1 MKSLRKPFAG
11 VSLSILGLV
20 AAVFA
25 LGGVVAMR
33 AANPQK
39 KVGLP
44 TDWSHKHLVFSA
56 AQDQAHLAKMERE
69 PRFVQQGLRRGQA
82 NGKGF
87 WHNPVHNESRHQMT
101 RDWSM
106 LLGSGA
112 TAGAANFPAKFAFDL
127 NSAECG
133 DATTPDYV
141 AFNTNLSGGS
151 ATAATGTVTINSQP
165 ADGDTITIGPV
176 TYTWETL
183 ATSCVGPC
191 VISSPTASTDAA
203 NLASAVNDVGC
214 VGTTCVNVLTANAA
228 ASATASGSA
237 VTLTGLV
244 LGAGGN
250 FALTITGSAAVS
262 VSGGSDGG
270 NAQASVVA
278 FDNLYSGCATGAKPT
293 TYWAYNTSGTVNNS
307 LTVSGDGTQ
316 VAFVQRTGAGS
327 TNLVILK
334 WVAGEGSGYN
344 GTSGSPATPGTST
357 TVASTFVACKS
368 GGTSCMMSIP
378 FSNLATDT
386 NSNVFYDYGSDN
398 LYVGD
403 DSGAVHKFTGV
414 FLGTPAEEG
423 TPWPV
428 TVNSGGHNPL
438 TSAIFDSISGLIFV
452 ADQRGG
458 SADLNGGRLYA
469 VTASSGAVVVS
480 NQLASGNGFV
490 ESPVVDGSAGAVFLF
505 AADDNAGT
513 HAAVFEFAT
522 TLVSGSS
529 GLEATIGSPSTTTPL
544 YAGDFDNDFY
554 TFTGSGGIATDHLY
568 VCGNPAGI
576 PTLYQISVNAFVMTP
591 GPAAVGPALA
601 SGTASCSPQTEIFNP
616 NATGGAADW
625 FFVSVTNNGI
635 VGNGC
640 TGGGGCLMSFT
651 LDDTAFVIPTTPT
664 AVLPAANGTS
674 GVIVDNVVGSG
685 TLAGAS
691 QVYFTPLGNQTC
703 ATSGG
708 SGGCAIQASQSGLQ

>member
-11 VSLSILGLV
+11 ASLSVLGLV

-25 LGGVVAMR
+25 LCGVAAMR

-56 AQDQAHLAKMERE
+56 ARDQAHMAKMERE

-87 WHNPVHNESRHQMT
+87 WHNPVHNENRHQMA

-106 LLGSGA
+106 LLGAGA
-112 TAGAANFPAKFAFDL
+112 TVGAANFPAKFAFDL
-127 NSAECG
+127 NNAECG
-133 DATTPDYV
+133 DAATPDYV

-165 ADGDTITIGPV
+165 ADGDTITIGLV
-176 TYTWETL
+176 TYTWESL
-183 ATSCVGPC
+183 VGSCVGPC
-191 VISSPTASTDAA
+191 VISSPTTSTDAA

-214 VGTTCVNVLTANAA
+214 VGTTCVNILSANAA
-228 ASATASGSA
+228 ASASASGSA

-250 FALTITGSAAVS
+250 FALSITGSAAVS
-262 VSGGSDGG
+262 VSGGSNGG
-270 NAQASVVA
+270 DAQASVVA

-293 TYWAYNTSGTVNNS
+293 TYWAYNTSGTVDNS

-344 GTSGSPATPGTST
+344 GTSVSPATPATST
-357 TVASTFVACKS
+357 SLASTYVACKS

-378 FSNLATDT
+378 FSNSATDT
-386 NSNVFYDYGSDN
+386 NSNVFYDYSSDN

-403 DSGAVHKFTGV
+403 DSGAVHKFAGV
-414 FLGTPAEEG
+414 FLGTPSEAG
-423 TPWPV
+423 APWPV
-428 TVNSGGHNPL
+428 TVNTTGQNPL
-438 TSAIFDSISGLIFV
+438 TSAIFDSVSGLIFV
-452 ADQRGG
+452 ADKRGG
-458 SADLNGGRLYA
+458 SADTNGGRLYA
-469 VTASSGAVVVS
+469 VDSTGTVAASA
-480 NQLASGNGFV
+480 QLAGGSGFV
-490 ESPVVDGSAGAVFLF
+490 ESPVVDGGAGLVFMF
-505 AADDNAGT
+505 AAEDNAGT
-513 HAAVFEFAT
+513 NAAVFELAT
-522 TLVSGSS
+522 TLVAGSP
-529 GLEATIGSPSTTTPL
+529 GLEATVGSPSATLPL

-554 TFTGSGGIATDHLY
+554 TFSGSGPGGTDHLY
-568 VCGNPAGI
+568 VCGNPAGT
-576 PTLYQISVNAFVMTP
+576 PRLYQIAINFPIMTP
-591 GPAAVGPALA
+591 GPATAGPALA
-601 SGTASCSPQTEIFNP
+601 SGAASCSPQTEIFNP

-625 FFVSVTNNGI
+625 FFVSVINNGI

-664 AVLPAANGTS
+664 AALPAANGTS

-685 TLAGAS
+685 TLTGAS

-703 ATSGG
+703 TTSGG